1 MGGHARG
8 GNGHR
13 FLKESGTDEQVAFL
27 NSILESSTEY
37 SIIVTDLEGNIL
49 TWNEGARR
57 NYGYAAEE
65 MVGKQNVRLLHT
77 GEDVESGRVE
87 AALAA
92 ARQAGSF
99 EGEF

>member
-37 SIIVTDLEGNIL
+37 SIIVTDLAGTIL
-49 TWNEGARR
+49 AWNEGARR
-57 NYGYAAEE
+57 NYGYEAAEV
-65 MVGKQNVRLLHT
+65 VGKDTLGLLHHPD
-77 GEDVESGRVE
+77 DVRGGQAQ

-92 ARQAGSF
+92 ARPPGTV
-99 EGEF
+99 EGTV